1 MLSVYLNHG
10 ILVLFMNPED
20 VIKNIE
26 NAYNAALKELSL
38 LDAEKRQIITQY
50 IKDLEQKKITE
61 IKQELTAISL
71 KKNHY

>member
-1 MLSVYLNHG
+1 
-10 ILVLFMNPED
+10 MNPED